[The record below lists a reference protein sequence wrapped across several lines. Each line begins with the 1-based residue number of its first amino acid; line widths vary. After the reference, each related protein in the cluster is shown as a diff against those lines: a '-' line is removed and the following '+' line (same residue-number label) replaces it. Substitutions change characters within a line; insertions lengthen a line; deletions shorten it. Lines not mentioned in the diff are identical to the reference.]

1 MTGIQKTLRQYLR
14 EATANAH
21 DTLDHAMRDEAG
33 WEKEA
38 DYARFLSLQMAARIP
53 VEAWLE
59 THAPADLQPPRQS
72 DLIANDLAQ
81 LGVEP
86 PAAAAPFALEGAHHE
101 TACLGAA
108 WVLAGSSLG
117 NRSILAQLQKR
128 GGAAAQWPHAFL
140 GDDAML
146 DFWKALRGRIECPVP
161 ADQQHAAGHGAQAV
175 FDHFIAHTL
184 TRTIPAQ
191 TPAQTPANGVADER
205 LARAS

>member
-14 EATANAH
+14 EATASAH

-33 WEKEA
+33 WDEEA

-53 VEAWLE
+53 VEAWLDA
-59 THAPADLQPPRQS
+59 HAPTDLRPPRQS

-81 LGVEP
+81 MGIEP
-86 PAAAAPFALEGAHHE
+86 PAATAQFALDDAQAE

-117 NRSILAQLQKR
+117 NRSILAQLKKR
-128 GGAAAQWPHAFL
+128 GGAAAQWPASFL

-146 DFWKALRGRIECPVP
+146 DFWKDLRSQIECDAPA
-161 ADQQHAAGHGAQAV
+161 ADQAAAGRGAQAV
-175 FDHFIAHTL
+175 FNHFIAHIT
-184 TRTIPAQ
+184 
-191 TPAQTPANGVADER
+191 ANSAGDER